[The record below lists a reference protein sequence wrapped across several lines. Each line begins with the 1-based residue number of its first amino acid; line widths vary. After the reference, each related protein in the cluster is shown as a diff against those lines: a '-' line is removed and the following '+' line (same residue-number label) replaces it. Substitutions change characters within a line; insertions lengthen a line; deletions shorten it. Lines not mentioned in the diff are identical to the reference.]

1 MVNRHKSSVSGHV
14 NLFFLAIIVAN
25 YTYTNGPLS
34 IHLNVHSMFIHF
46 QCRLAHVSSATYT
59 PRAVFG
65 FHRWKPALFALHFR
79 AEWRGE
85 WLAATSGKRRR
96 SSAWLTC
103 FGGAGTI

>member
-1 MVNRHKSSVSGHV
+1 MVNRHKSSISGHV

-46 QCRLAHVSSATYT
+46 QCRLAQPPTHLARFLVSIAGN
-59 PRAVFG
+59 RRF
-65 FHRWKPALFALHFR
+65 FALHFR
-79 AEWRGE
+79 AEWCGE

-103 FGGAGTI
+103 FGGSGTI